1 MRYDTEDDIFALATP
16 RSESALAIVR
26 CSGKG
31 SIGKAARLFSRPGE
45 LEASKGGRVL
55 YGEIRAP
62 EEMAGAAAGSLI
74 DEATLIAHKA
84 PKSYTGED
92 SVEFIVHGSLPVVA
106 RLESAL
112 RAVGFRDAERGEF
125 TLRSFLHGKRD
136 LSQAEAVH
144 ELVGARTLVAGDMAL
159 ARLSGSLRDRIAGI
173 KASLV
178 GMLAEMEAGLDYAEG
193 EDAPDFTLDHAGL
206 GKIID
211 SLRELSAS
219 YKTSRLYAEGVRIA
233 IAGRTNAGKSSLFNL
248 FLKEERAIVSEHHGT
263 TRDYLEAWIDL
274 GGVPCLL
281 YDTAGIRESSD
292 PVEAE
297 GIKRARAV
305 VAEADLVLYAVDGA
319 AGLGADDEA
328 FLRENG
334 WLQTIRLWNKIDAP
348 RALPAPEGWIP
359 VSALT
364 GEGFAELE
372 RRIAESLGS
381 GIRADAKAPGL
392 GTERQRLA
400 VDRAVEALDSLVL
413 SELDGM
419 PQDILATDLR
429 EAVDALGEI
438 TGEVT
443 TDEILDQ
450 VFSRFCLG
458 K

>member
-1 MRYDTEDDIFALATP
+1 MRYDTDDDIFALATP
-16 RSESALAIVR
+16 RSESALAIIR

-31 SIGKAARLFSRPGE
+31 SIGKASFLFKRPAE
-45 LEASKGGRVL
+45 LMAAKGGRVL

-62 EEMAGAAAGSLI
+62 EGMTDLAPGSLI
-74 DEATLIAHKA
+74 DEATVVVHRA
-84 PKSYTGED
+84 PRSFTGED
-92 SVEFIVHGSLPVVA
+92 SVEIIAHGSLPVIS
-106 RLESAL
+106 RLEAAL
-112 RAVGFRDAERGEF
+112 RAVGMRDAERGEF
-125 TLRSFLHGKRD
+125 TLRSFIHGKRD
-136 LSQAEAVH
+136 LSQAEAIQ
-144 ELVGARTLVAGDMAL
+144 ELVGARTQAAGDMAL

-178 GMLAEMEAGLDYAEG
+178 GLLAEMEAGLDYSED
-193 EDAPDFTLDHAGL
+193 EDAPEFSLDHAWL
-206 GKIID
+206 GELID

-219 YKTSRLYAEGVRIA
+219 YKTSRLYTEGVRIA

-248 FLKEERAIVSEHHGT
+248 FLTEERAIVSEHHGT

-305 VAEADLVLYAVDGA
+305 VVEADLVLYTADGTK
-319 AGLGADDEA
+319 GLGTEDET
-328 FLRENG
+328 FLREHG
-334 WLQTIRLWNKIDAP
+334 WLQTVRLWNKVDAP
-348 RALPAPEGWIP
+348 NALPPPDDWIP

-364 GEGFAELE
+364 GKGFPELE
-372 RRIAESLGS
+372 RRIADSLGS
-381 GIRADAKAPGL
+381 GTKADARAPGL

-400 VDRAVEALDSLVL
+400 VDRAIEALDSLVL

-443 TDEILDQ
+443 TEEILDQ